1 MKRRWLGPAR
11 GYEVASDSVYRNKNR
26 RSAHQRPSAHSCTG
40 VGALGLLSAG
50 VHSQMAARYSPA
62 MDRWRPSRRVVTSP
76 RLPAPAQQVASTW
89 NSAQPGLVCR
99 RPTCSR
105 QSRSRGLFSICH
117 RADAATHSEP
127 APRRVGWR
135 GSGAPVGPHPAA
147 SGVEGGFER
156 AACLHAPQRL
166 RPVSAGHCAIKGPAP
181 SRNART
187 PPQRGTIKIAHAEFR
202 DSATPSIV
210 NPYPSLKFRI
220 PLFPLRRV
228 PRLDV
233 LRG

>member
-127 APRRVGWR
+127 APRR
-135 GSGAPVGPHPAA
+135 GAPARRSV
-147 SGVEGGFER
+147 R
-156 AACLHAPQRL
+156 TRL
-166 RPVSAGHCAIKGPAP
+166 RPGLREASSGPHACTLPSASAPLARGIVRSRGRHLHATRGRRRNEARSRSRMQNFEIRQPPA
-181 SRNART
+181 
-187 PPQRGTIKIAHAEFR
+187 
-202 DSATPSIV
+202 
-210 NPYPSLKFRI
+210 L
-220 PLFPLRRV
+220 
-228 PRLDV
+228 
-233 LRG
+233 